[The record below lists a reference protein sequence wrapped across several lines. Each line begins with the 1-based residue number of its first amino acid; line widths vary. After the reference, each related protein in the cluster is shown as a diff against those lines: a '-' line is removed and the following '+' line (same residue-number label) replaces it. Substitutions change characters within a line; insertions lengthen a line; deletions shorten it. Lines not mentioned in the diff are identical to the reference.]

1 MTEET
6 RQPLTGDVVLA
17 QIMEKLRCNTPTD
30 ALHRVFELEDKVHFY
45 EDAPE
50 PLLVI
55 DYTGRAKINPN
66 LTVYGMTQI
75 IDGLRNMRVAGGNN
89 ANS

>member
-1 MTEET
+1 MTDET

-45 EDAPE
+45 EDTPL
-50 PLLVI
+50 PLLTV
-55 DYTGRAKINPN
+55 DYQGRITVRKDVTVYGLTQIVSAINN
-66 LTVYGMTQI
+66 LTV
-75 IDGLRNMRVAGGNN
+75 AG
-89 ANS
+89 S